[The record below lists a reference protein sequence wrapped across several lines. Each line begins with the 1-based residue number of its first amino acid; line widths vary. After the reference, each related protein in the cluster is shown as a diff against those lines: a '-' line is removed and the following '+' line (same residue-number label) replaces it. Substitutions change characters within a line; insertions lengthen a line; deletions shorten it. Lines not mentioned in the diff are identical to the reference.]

1 MTIMEVQL
9 FKPEL
14 IIQALRKS
22 GYKTTP
28 NALAELIDNSI
39 QAGATQVHVY
49 MFSEG
54 VQLRERISE
63 QVTKIA
69 VLDNGKGM
77 DKETLWKSIGFG
89 NGERLGATQG
99 LGKFGMGLSNSSIAF
114 ADETDVYSWQDGL
127 PSAMKTTLS
136 VTQVKAGSV
145 VCPEPK
151 SSSLDSQVLEI
162 ADNHL
167 GRKGTLIVWGKLNIN
182 PKRFD
187 ALSSHTELLI
197 GRIYRNF
204 IHSGKV
210 AIEVH
215 DILNG
220 VERKKIT
227 IKPNDPLYLMAPSA
241 TPLPYD
247 NEAMFQLFE
256 DMVEPERT
264 IQFTDPETNQNFD
277 GNVRVKISHVKP
289 GLRNQWRI
297 NNNNLDAG
305 KAKFGQHAKKNV
317 GFSICRE
324 GRELDLDD
332 SFAKPSEATERWW
345 GVEIDFDASLD
356 DLFGVTSN
364 KQEAL
369 ILKQFHHWSWKDEAD
384 PGETETSFLLRSV
397 NDGDPRAPLM
407 TLFRDIENALGVIR
421 RLLGAD
427 VEGGRRPRGGQGGTA
442 LPGPEAVATDRA
454 AEREELGNRGEAFN
468 DELPLEEEVKRAAED
483 DEVAE
488 EGVEHAV
495 EVLRLKGRFAIE
507 IGYDEESLSFF
518 LIRRQRGM
526 LLVIINSAHPFYSE
540 VYEKLF
546 LEPVEEESDQ
556 AKIERLLGAQD
567 AFKLSLLAWA
577 RMEDEAPTRA
587 QQFRDTR
594 ADWGRILRHFLGDSS
609 KSEE

>member
-14 IIQALRKS
+14 IIQALRRS
-22 GYKTTP
+22 GYKSTS

-39 QAGATQVHVY
+39 QAGAQQIHVY
-49 MFSEG
+49 MFSQG
-54 VQLRERISE
+54 VQLAERISE

-69 VLDNGKGM
+69 VLDNGRGM

-89 NGERLGATQG
+89 NGERLGATKG
-99 LGKFGMGLSNSSIAF
+99 LGKFGMGLSNSSIAY
-114 ADETDVYSWQDGL
+114 ADETDVYSWQAGL
-127 PSAMKTTLS
+127 QSALQTNLS
-136 VTQVKAGSV
+136 VTKVKAGSV

-151 SSSLDSQVLEI
+151 PSSLDTQVLDV
-162 ADNHL
+162 ASSYL
-167 GRKGTLIVWGKLNIN
+167 GRRGTLIVWGKLNIN

-187 ALSSHTELLI
+187 ALSSHMEFLI

-204 IHSGKV
+204 IHRGEI

-220 VERKKIT
+220 VERKKIM

-241 TPLPYD
+241 TPTPYEND
-247 NEAMFQLFE
+247 PMFELFN
-256 DMVEPERT
+256 DMVEPERI
-264 IQFTDPETNQNFD
+264 IQFTDPDTNQTFE
-277 GNVRVKISHVKP
+277 GNVRVKVSHVKP
-289 GLRNQWRI
+289 GLRNEWK
-297 NNNNLDAG
+297 NKNNNLEAG
-305 KAKFGQHAKKNV
+305 NSKFGQHAKKNV

-345 GVEIDFDASLD
+345 GVEIDFDPSLD

-369 ILKQFHHWSWKDEAD
+369 SLKHFHHWSWKDEAA
-384 PGETETSFLLRSV
+384 PGETETSFLLRCE

-421 RLLGAD
+421 RNLKAD
-427 VEGGRRPRGGQGGTA
+427 VEGGRQPQGGQGGTPP
-442 LPGPEAVATDRA
+442 PGPEAVATVKA

-468 DELPLEEEVKRAAED
+468 DELPEEEEVIKAAEG
-483 DEVAE
+483 DEVAVQ
-488 EGVEHAV
+488 GVEHV
-495 EVLRLKGRFAIE
+495 REVLRLKGRFAIE

-546 LEPVEEESDQ
+546 LESDEEESDQ
-556 AKIERLLGAQD
+556 EKIDRLLGAQD

-577 RMEDEAPTRA
+577 RMEDESPARA

-594 ADWGRILRHFLGDSS
+594 ADWGRILRHFLGNP
-609 KSEE
+609 SELEE